1 MGIPQKSILT
11 PHDMAQIRA
20 EELKNAAGFLN
31 ASYKILSFP
40 DLHLP
45 FVPFE
50 LLVKSVLPIVR
61 SENIDSIFSFHPNEF
76 TRKFDHPDHNIAGQL
91 ARYVG
96 AAADVK
102 NFMPEH
108 KVLSS
113 RPNLYLWTSENSL
126 ATHSMK
132 LNKSV
137 RKSRDEY
144 LMENYPSQ
152 FSIQNYLV
160 WKKIFAKI
168 TESKDGHVE
177 RYQKVR

>member
-1 MGIPQKSILT
+1 
-11 PHDMAQIRA
+11 MAQIRA

-40 DLHLP
+40 DLNLP
-45 FVPFE
+45 FVSFE
-50 LLVKSVLPIVR
+50 SLVKSVLPIVR
-61 SENIDSIFSFHPNEF
+61 LQNIDTIFSFHPNET
-76 TRKFDHPDHNIAGQL
+76 TRKFDHPDHNIAGQI

-102 NFMPEH
+102 NFMPEY
-108 KVLSS
+108 KVLSN
-113 RPNLYLWTSENSL
+113 RPKLYLWTSKNSL

-132 LNKSV
+132 LSKPV
-137 RKSRDEY
+137 RKRRDEY

-152 FSIQNYLV
+152 FSIQNYLL
-160 WKKIFAKI
+160 WKRIFAKI
-168 TESKDGHVE
+168 TKSKVGHLE